1 MGFLIAAAAFK
12 IAGIFHKND
21 ARKAREKAKRFR
33 EAIGRIQNRQKRRA
47 FLRQFRTAQA
57 AVIAGR
63 GARAG
68 GLESSA
74 AQGQL
79 SSLVT
84 QARFGVFEQELQAK
98 FAVQASAA
106 ESRAAKKEFRAGIAD
121 AGASFFAGAAAN
133 QEAPS
138 TGSDVATT
146 TSGADNTFA
155 LPGFDESSGGT

>member
-1 MGFLIAAAAFK
+1 MGFMIAAAAFK

-21 ARKAREKAKRFR
+21 ARLAREKAKRFR

-47 FLRQFRTAQA
+47 FLRQFRSAQA
-57 AVIAGR
+57 AQVAGR

-74 AQGQL
+74 FQGQV
-79 SSLVT
+79 SSLLT

-106 ESRAAKKEFRAGIAD
+106 ESRAAKKEFRASIAD

-133 QEAPS
+133 QEVTAP
-138 TGSDVATT
+138 DV
-146 TSGADNTFA
+146 SINTETAGQFEV
-155 LPGFDESSGGT
+155 PGFDPNSRNA